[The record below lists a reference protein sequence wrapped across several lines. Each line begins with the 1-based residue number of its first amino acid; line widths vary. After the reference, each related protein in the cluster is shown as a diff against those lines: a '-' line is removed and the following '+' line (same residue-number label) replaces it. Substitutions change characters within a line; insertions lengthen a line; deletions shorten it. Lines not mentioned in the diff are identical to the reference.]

1 MDQLEELVQLGEKI
15 VARIDAM
22 IEFENMFT
30 EHMSLCL
37 GEISYEYYK
46 QTENLKEIAR
56 CV

>member
-30 EHMSLCL
+30 EHMSICL

-46 QTENLKEIAR
+46 QNENLKEVVRSI
-56 CV
+56 